1 MMTTA
6 QHSMQ
11 ANHVT
16 SDLLFS
22 SHISNIALACKMN
35 LEDTEARVSHT
46 LTYCLGE
53 IPQTCKSTL
62 VTCMPNLMPPCG
74 RGEGGGGLQ
83 SIQGLPNTS
92 WHTLFLFHA
101 PLEHSCCTQKCL
113 PAVQN
118 CNIFVLSN
126 KSYLRQV
133 YPVSAAGE

>member
-35 LEDTEARVSHT
+35 LEDTKTRVSHT
-46 LTYCLGE
+46 LAYCLGE

-62 VTCMPNLMPPCG
+62 VTCMPNLMPLFG
-74 RGEGGGGLQ
+74 VNGKGGERLQ
-83 SIQGLPNTS
+83 SIQGLPNAS
-92 WHTLFLFHA
+92 
-101 PLEHSCCTQKCL
+101 
-113 PAVQN
+113 
-118 CNIFVLSN
+118 
-126 KSYLRQV
+126 
-133 YPVSAAGE
+133 